1 MSTKFVTSRL
11 PGPFGLSVSGISLP
25 DLDDHALKTLLH
37 TLYANRFLV
46 IRTGGLSESEYVR
59 FARRVGQPISFNS
72 GAPFPEIIP
81 ITNVGVDTLSDRLG
95 AAHWHTDQSF
105 TRELSSVTMLYSVAA
120 PAIGGETRF
129 CDMVAAY
136 EALPATKRQ
145 AIDSLVVEHRHGT
158 SVAAQPGDHTPIP
171 PKNWDQGQAV
181 WHPLVRHHP
190 ITGCRTLYAVTGTSQ
205 GIAGMAH
212 ESAVA
217 LLRELTQ
224 HVFQPRF
231 VTEHRHQVNDL
242 VMWDNPTT
250 MHSATPIGAATGPSD
265 TRLINRIS
273 LRGRPSVFEDE

>member
-145 AIDSLVVEHRHGT
+145 ARLRWDPNRRRPSIRWSSSIDTALRWRHNR
-158 SVAAQPGDHTPIP
+158 VITPRFL
-171 PKNWDQGQAV
+171 PK
-181 WHPLVRHHP
+181 
-190 ITGCRTLYAVTGTSQ
+190 TGTRARQS
-205 GIAGMAH
+205 GT
-212 ESAVA
+212 
-217 LLRELTQ
+217 RWC
-224 HVFQPRF
+224 
-231 VTEHRHQVNDL
+231 VTI
-242 VMWDNPTT
+242 P
-250 MHSATPIGAATGPSD
+250 
-265 TRLINRIS
+265 
-273 LRGRPSVFEDE
+273 